1 MNVDYFKKLHG
12 YFLEDIFLVL
22 EADLI
27 SLVKEEDIN
36 TFSRVT
42 GDTNPIH
49 IDDEFA
55 KKSIFK
61 KKIAHGFLSASF
73 ISAVIGTKLPGP
85 GCIYVRQSL
94 RFLAPVFPGDKI
106 TTKVK
111 VVHLGRAT
119 DSLPSGSSGEGK
131 YSSLCSC
138 ISWIKSI
145 HIKTLH
151 Q

>member
-12 YFLEDIFLVL
+12 YFLEDIFLGQ

-49 IDDEFA
+49 IDDKFA

-61 KKIAHGFLSASF
+61 KKIAHGFLSASY

-94 RFLAPVFPGDKI
+94 RFLAPVFPGDEI
-106 TTKVK
+106 ITKVK
-111 VVHLGRAT
+111 V
-119 DSLPSGSSGEGK
+119 
-131 YSSLCSC
+131 
-138 ISWIKSI
+138 KSI
-145 HIKTLH
+145 TIPKKRIILETFCSRSDKKVLDGEAEILVNSKN
-151 Q
+151 

>member
-1 MNVDYFKKLHG
+1 M
-12 YFLEDIFLVL
+12 
-22 EADLI
+22 
-27 SLVKEEDIN
+27 VKEEDID

-61 KKIAHGFLSASF
+61 KKIAHGFLSASY

-94 RFLAPVFPGDKI
+94 RFLAPVFPGDEI
-106 TTKVK
+106 ITKVK
-111 VVHLGRAT
+111 V
-119 DSLPSGSSGEGK
+119 
-131 YSSLCSC
+131 
-138 ISWIKSI
+138 KSI
-145 HIKTLH
+145 TIPKNRIILETFCSNSDKKVLDGEAEILVNSKN
-151 Q
+151 